1 MITCNVVL
9 ELIILTRWQRHLRS
23 EIALAP
29 STQHRNRGHRLVHRN
44 VRQIAQHVQQVFG
57 NGDLRV
63 VVKVHENRLSLISLL
78 EVYRR
83 RIEARVR
90 HRARLVRRSLRRVVF
105 GQQNVREIVEL
116 VEEVGIHRVVRNLAG
131 VSSDPVH
138 YKLNAYAAHST
149 SRIVVNALAFD
160 RRARRVS
167 MRHIRQTRRLNERTR
182 HVGDRP
188 FAKHIAENRSVHF
201 FLGSLHREIYPS
213 FALRIAHRFRW
224 THQYSQT

>member
-1 MITCNVVL
+1 MI
-9 ELIILTRWQRHLRS
+9 RRPPRS
-23 EIALAP
+23 TLFP
-29 STQHRNRGHRLVHRN
+29 YTTLFRS
-44 VRQIAQHVQQVFG
+44 
-57 NGDLRV
+57 
-63 VVKVHENRLSLISLL
+63 
-78 EVYRR
+78 
-83 RIEARVR
+83 VR

-105 GQQNVREIVEL
+105 VMQNVRVFVEV
-116 VEEVGIHRVVRNLAG
+116 VEEFGIHRVVRDLAG

-138 YKLNAYAAHST
+138 YKLNANAAHST
-149 SRIVVNALAFD
+149 SRIVVNALALD

-201 FLGSLHREIYPS
+201 FLCSLHREIYPS

>member
-1 MITCNVVL
+1 MITRNVVL

-29 STQHRNRGHRLVHRN
+29 STQHRNRGHRLVHRD
-44 VRQIAQHVQQVFG
+44 VRQIAQHVQQIFG
-57 NGDLRV
+57 DGDLRV

-78 EVYRR
+78 EVYCR

-116 VEEVGIHRVVRNLAG
+116 VEEVGIHRVVRDLAG
-131 VSSDPVH
+131 VSSNPVH
-138 YKLNAYAAHST
+138 YKLNSDAAHST
-149 SRIVVNALAFD
+149 SRIVVNALALD

-182 HVGDRP
+182 HVGNRP

-224 THQYSQT
+224 TRQYSQT